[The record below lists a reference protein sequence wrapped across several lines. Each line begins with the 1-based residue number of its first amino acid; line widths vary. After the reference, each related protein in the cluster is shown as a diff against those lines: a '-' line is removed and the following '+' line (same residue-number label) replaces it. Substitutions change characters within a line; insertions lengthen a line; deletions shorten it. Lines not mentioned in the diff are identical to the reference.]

1 MGTSGGFALE
11 KIQEAT
17 SITQRE
23 VTNRMLAEL
32 ERRRL
37 ENPRLYVAK
46 DLDTGKVNLSTLQ
59 CWLCMIAGIL
69 GPGPIIEKTTRKDLL
84 CTRVFVP

>member
-17 SITQRE
+17 SKTQRE

-59 CWLCMIAGIL
+59 CWLCMIAGI
-69 GPGPIIEKTTRKDLL
+69 
-84 CTRVFVP
+84 